1 MIITGMVVREI
12 TGMTGRETRGM
23 TMRDR
28 DDEKTLGLGCSLAL

>member
-1 MIITGMVVREI
+1 MIITGMTVREI
-12 TGMTGRETRGM
+12 IGMMGRETSGM